1 MYFQIPILHT
11 FTSFVNIIPQNEASW
26 FHYINLKNLP
36 CLQYVISI
44 QKLITWARVRHQK
57 PWWKHA
63 YMYTI
68 TSSIPQLFSMPANV
82 SLRSSPTQSPVL
94 TMVFLTLS
102 DNQKSFFAF
111 LFWTLT
117 FPPTWNSAWPQ
128 AGLIENH
135 RWRSV
140 TSSHV
145 VSVDEWPDQR
155 TWIWDS
161 IEVPF
166 WIIPDD
172 RNWIGYTSSYGIFRY
187 RADIRLVALTPACG
201 VSTTIHELLG
211 EYDNYL
217 LVRVCR
223 SQTLRQLTRRFSAR
237 VTNRDNTGR
246 PGNTLVILILQYQ
259 IMHCKHRFHGG
270 YGHRF

>member
-1 MYFQIPILHT
+1 MFTVCDFYTKANYMSTGTPSETMVEACLH
-11 FTSFVNIIPQNEASW
+11 
-26 FHYINLKNLP
+26 
-36 CLQYVISI
+36 
-44 QKLITWARVRHQK
+44 
-57 PWWKHA
+57 
-63 YMYTI
+63 YTI

-246 PGNTLVILILQYQ
+246 PGNTLGILILQYQ